1 MFAIWN
7 AVELKYIFYEFGSFA
22 HAKQN
27 YPSNVIILS
36 SSCHETF
43 SGKNNRMSQKCKFLT
58 TDLNEKNLFPPDI
71 YSHAINQ
78 ELWLLF
84 LVSLVRFLSSFEE

>member
-1 MFAIWN
+1 MNLVLLHMLSKITL
-7 AVELKYIFYEFGSFA
+7 VML
-22 HAKQN
+22 
-27 YPSNVIILS
+27 IILS

-58 TDLNEKNLFPPDI
+58 TDLNEKNLFLPDI

-78 ELWLLF
+78 EL
-84 LVSLVRFLSSFEE
+84 